1 MKVSALKCPQCG
13 GSQDVAD
20 DRHHVECR
28 YCRTLLRVERSATG
42 ELEGLL
48 VEAEEENAEL
58 LAENR
63 RLAITNA
70 IHRLDAGW
78 AEKQKTLMVAGRD
91 GPQVPSEL
99 LGWAVTLL
107 GGFTLVPGITFVLDS
122 ARWEGLAVVAI
133 GFVVGAVGVSNV
145 AAAQRYKIAKR
156 WYERRR
162 IQLTEDLAEAESIMA
177 EPRGRARRSY
187 EDTSARRRRLD
198 DLSYPAADA

>member
-42 ELEGLL
+42 ELERLL

-78 AEKQKTLMVAGRD
+78 AEKQKKLMVTGRD
-91 GPQVPSEL
+91 GPRVPSEL
-99 LGWAVTLL
+99 LAWALHVL
-107 GGFTLVPGITFVLDS
+107 GG
-122 ARWEGLAVVAI
+122 
-133 GFVVGAVGVSNV
+133 
-145 AAAQRYKIAKR
+145 
-156 WYERRR
+156 
-162 IQLTEDLAEAESIMA
+162 
-177 EPRGRARRSY
+177 
-187 EDTSARRRRLD
+187 
-198 DLSYPAADA
+198 